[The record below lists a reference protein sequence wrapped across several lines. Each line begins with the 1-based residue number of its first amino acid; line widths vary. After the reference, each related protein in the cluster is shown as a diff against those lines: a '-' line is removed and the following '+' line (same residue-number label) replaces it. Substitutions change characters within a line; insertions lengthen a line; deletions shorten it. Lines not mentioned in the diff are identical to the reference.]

1 MKNKT
6 NFFSSLFDDN
16 NTINEKSIIGFISF
30 FFMCVLVFTDVLSTI
45 VGKEIKIEEY
55 IYNLFLVLTLGS
67 LGIGSADK
75 FINRKRKNYYNED
88 EYSEEDK
95 LG

>member
-1 MKNKT
+1 MNK
-6 NFFSSLFDDN
+6 NFFSDLFDDN

-30 FFMCVLVFTDVLSTI
+30 FFMCVLVITNVLSALL
-45 VGKEIKIEEY
+45 GKEIKIEEY

-75 FINRKRKNYYNED
+75 YINRRRGRYSNNDAD
-88 EYSEEDK
+88 ELSEEDK